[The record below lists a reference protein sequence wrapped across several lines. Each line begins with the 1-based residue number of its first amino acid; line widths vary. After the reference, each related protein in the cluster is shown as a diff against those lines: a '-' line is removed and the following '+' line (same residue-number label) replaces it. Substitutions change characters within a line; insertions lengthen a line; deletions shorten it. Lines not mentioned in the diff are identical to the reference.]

1 MGRTKTYDRETLI
14 ERAVDAF
21 RSHGFASTS
30 ASMLEEALGV
40 NRSSIYAEFGSKQ
53 ALFDVALEH
62 YRDTVVDHRFRPL
75 RQPGAGLDSIVS
87 LFTFYATAGNGP
99 AAGKGCLLCNTAIEL
114 GADDPTGTTAIPRY
128 FEQIT
133 SAFESALTDAAR
145 NDDLAESVDAAEQA
159 HLLTATIL
167 GIYVLIRAD
176 APPHTISAAASAAI
190 DHVEALASI

>member
-1 MGRTKTYDRETLI
+1 
-14 ERAVDAF
+14 
-21 RSHGFASTS
+21 
-30 ASMLEEALGV
+30 MLEEALGV
-40 NRSSIYAEFGSKQ
+40 NRSSVYAEFGSKQ

-62 YRDTVVDHRFRPL
+62 YRDTIVHHRFGPL
-75 RQPGAGLDSIVS
+75 REPGAGLDSIVA
-87 LFTFYATAGNGP
+87 LFTFYGTAGKGP

-114 GADDPTGTTAIPRY
+114 GADDPSGTAAIPRY

-145 NDDLAESVDAAEQA
+145 NGELAGSVDAAEQA

-176 APPHTISAAASAAI
+176 APPHAISAAASAAV
-190 DHVEALASI
+190 DHVAALASI